1 MFPGVPEV
9 VVTGASGFI
18 GQAFLKQA
26 RNEKFSTIGLARRR
40 LQGLVS
46 VASYADIPAR
56 NGAVLVHLAQGRD
69 ASSAFHDAEIELC
82 RLLASR
88 NWRHVVYASSAV
100 VYGDEKQYPRQTN
113 EPVRADSDYARV
125 KLACEEIIESVG
137 GTCLRFANLYG
148 PGMAANTVIS
158 EILRQI
164 PGSGPLLL
172 RDVSPIRDFLWID
185 DAARCLA
192 AVCSLTPGGVLNVG
206 SGRGTSVGDVARL
219 ALELADE
226 TSRPVIG
233 RISASSPS
241 SLTLDISRTQSAL
254 TWSPQIDLRAGLS
267 LLLHGK

>member
-1 MFPGVPEV
+1 MVPEV

-18 GQAFLKQA
+18 GGAFLKQA
-26 RNEKFSTIGLARRR
+26 RREKFSAIGLTRGR

-69 ASSAFHDAEIELC
+69 VSSAFHDAEIELC
-82 RLLASR
+82 RFLTSR
-88 NWRHVVYASSAV
+88 KWRHIVYASSAV
-100 VYGDEKQYPRQTN
+100 VYGDGKEYPRRTD
-113 EPVRADSDYARV
+113 EPVKADSDYARV
-125 KLACEEIIESVG
+125 KLACEEIVGSVG

-185 DAARCLA
+185 DAARCLT

-206 SGRGTSVGDVARL
+206 SGRGTSVGDIARL
-219 ALELADE
+219 ALELAGE
-226 TSRPVIG
+226 ISRPVIG
-233 RISASSPS
+233 RTTANSIS
-241 SLTLDISRTQSAL
+241 SLALDISRARSVL
-254 TWSPQIDLRAGLS
+254 DWYPKIDLRAGLS
-267 LLLHGK
+267 VLLHGK